1 MDNTNGF
8 IREIERAD
16 STVLAELTTLL
27 GPKFKFPKA
36 GVIRSGIMVPKS
48 SCSADDVKL
57 YDTMVVEGRSWDEIE
72 TKLGLDR
79 DRKTKL
85 IPKNVDYFS
94 VFPGDCVNRENA
106 KKLHSLYGDKD
117 GKLRSFPVVFPVNE
131 WWNILP
137 HSLRCYGNNG
147 LKFKSDF
154 RLVKD
159 RNGEV
164 VDASR
169 ICTFPVDAV
178 PGKKVFG
185 GRAWDERQCDP
196 EICSEYQSGDCAFGG
211 AIQFYIPGISGV
223 GLWML
228 PTTSWYSL
236 VDIKSSLELVS
247 RITGNRITGT
257 FGGKPIFRI
266 RKVREEISRIDTKTG
281 KAIKTSQWLIKLE
294 ADVDMTELAAACEP
308 GRVISAGLAAA
319 NMLAPSVAHDRA
331 ITENRGIDEQVSST
345 THQAGTLPVSNGNGI
360 ISESAETAFSKAAS
374 ESSYMV
380 SEEQNG
386 EKKEEKKL
394 SSSAEFLWKSLAGV
408 CKSKA
413 EVKGRLRELCGV
425 DSFFALT
432 DAQARDALNKLTE
445 QMLQKY

>member
-16 STVLAELTTLL
+16 SVVLAEITTLL

-36 GVIRSGIMVPKS
+36 GVIRSGIMVLKS
-48 SCSADDVKL
+48 TCSADDIKL
-57 YDTMVVEGRSWDEIE
+57 YDSLVAEGRSWDEIE
-72 TKLGLDR
+72 AKLGLDR

-94 VFPGDCVNRENA
+94 VFPGDCVNKENA
-106 KKLHSLYGDKD
+106 KKLHSLYGGKD

-147 LKFKSDF
+147 LKYKSDF

-159 RNGEV
+159 RNEEV

-169 ICTFPVDAV
+169 VCTFPVDAV

-185 GRAWDERQCDP
+185 GRAWDERPCDP

-211 AIQFYIPGISGV
+211 AIQFYIPGIPGV

-266 RKVREEISRIDTKTG
+266 RKVREEISRIDMKTG
-281 KAIKTSQWLIKLE
+281 KAIRTSQWLIKLE

-308 GRVISAGLAAA
+308 GKVISAGLAAA

-331 ITENRGIDEQVSST
+331 ITENNGIAEQVSSA
-345 THQAGTLPVSNGNGI
+345 QQLGAFPGANGSGI
-360 ISESAETAFSKAAS
+360 ESESIETTFSKAAS
-374 ESSYMV
+374 DQSATV
-380 SEEQNG
+380 SEEKNG

-394 SSSAEFLWKSLAGV
+394 SSSVEFLWKSLAGV

-413 EVKGRLRELCGV
+413 EVKGKLRELCGV

-432 DAQARDALNKLTE
+432 DVQAREALNKLTE

>member
-8 IREIERAD
+8 MREIERAD

-27 GPKFKFPKA
+27 GPKFKFPRA

-48 SCSADDVKL
+48 TCSADDSKL
-57 YDTMVVEGRSWDEIE
+57 YDALVAEGRSWDEIE
-72 TKLGLDR
+72 TKLDR
-79 DRKTKL
+79 DKDRKTKL

-94 VFPGDCVNRENA
+94 VFPGDCVSQENA
-106 KKLHSLYGDKD
+106 RKLHSLYGDKD

-147 LKFKSDF
+147 LKYKSDF

-169 ICTFPVDAV
+169 VCTFPVDAV

-185 GRAWDERQCDP
+185 GRTWGERPCDP
-196 EICSEYQSGDCAFGG
+196 EICSEYQASDCAFGG

-308 GRVISAGLAAA
+308 GKAISAGLAAA
-319 NMLAPSVAHDRA
+319 NMLAPSAVHDRA
-331 ITENRGIDEQVSST
+331 FIENKRKAEPPVSSAY
-345 THQAGTLPVSNGNGI
+345 QVETLPDASDNGI
-360 ISESAETAFSKAAS
+360 ESESAETGSSKVAS
-374 ESSYMV
+374 EPSATV
-380 SEEQNG
+380 SEEKNG
-386 EKKEEKKL
+386 EKKL

-413 EVKGRLRELCGV
+413 EVKGRLSELCGV

-432 DAQARDALNKLTE
+432 DAQAREALNKLTE

>member
-16 STVLAELTTLL
+16 SVVLAELTTLL

-72 TKLGLDR
+72 TKLGLDK

-94 VFPGDCVNRENA
+94 VFPGDCVNQENT
-106 KKLHSLYGDKD
+106 KKLTSLYGDKD

-147 LKFKSDF
+147 LKYKSDF

-164 VDASR
+164 IDASR
-169 ICTFPVDAV
+169 VCTFPVDAV

-185 GRAWDERQCDP
+185 GRTWDERPCDP
-196 EICSEYQSGDCAFGG
+196 EICSEYQAGDCAFGG

-247 RITGNRITGT
+247 KITGNRITGT

-308 GRVISAGLAAA
+308 GKVISAGLAAA
-319 NMLAPSVAHDRA
+319 NMLAPSVVHGQAH
-331 ITENRGIDEQVSST
+331 TENKGIVEQVLSV
-345 THQAGTLPVSNGNGI
+345 HKVGTLPGANDNGI
-360 ISESAETAFSKAAS
+360 ESESAETGSSKVAS
-374 ESSYMV
+374 EPSATV

-432 DAQARDALNKLTE
+432 DVQARDALNKLTE

>member
-16 STVLAELTTLL
+16 SVVLAELTTLL

-48 SCSADDVKL
+48 TCSADDSKL
-57 YDTMVVEGRSWDEIE
+57 YDALVAEGRSWDEIE
-72 TKLGLDR
+72 AKLGLDK

-94 VFPGDCVNRENA
+94 VFPGDCVNKENA
-106 KKLHSLYGDKD
+106 KKLHNLYGDKD
-117 GKLRSFPVVFPVNE
+117 GKLRSFSVVFPVNE

-164 VDASR
+164 VDGSR
-169 ICTFPVDAV
+169 VCTFPVDAV

-185 GRAWDERQCDP
+185 GRAWDERPCDP

-211 AIQFYIPGISGV
+211 AIQFYIPGIPGV

-319 NMLAPSVAHDRA
+319 NMLAPSVAHSQA
-331 ITENRGIDEQVSST
+331 HTENKGIAEQVSSV
-345 THQAGTLPVSNGNGI
+345 HKVGTLPGANDNGI
-360 ISESAETAFSKAAS
+360 EPESAETVASKASS
-374 ESSYMV
+374 EPSATV
-380 SEEQNG
+380 SEEKNG
-386 EKKEEKKL
+386 DKKL

>member
-48 SCSADDVKL
+48 TCCAEDIKL
-57 YDTMVVEGRSWDEIE
+57 YDSLVAEGRSWDEIE
-72 TKLGLDR
+72 AKLGLDR
-79 DRKTKL
+79 DKKTKL

-94 VFPGDCVNRENA
+94 VFPGDCVNRGNA

-159 RNGEV
+159 SNGEV

-169 ICTFPVDAV
+169 VCTFPVDAV

-185 GRAWDERQCDP
+185 GRAWDERPCEPQTCA
-196 EICSEYQSGDCAFGG
+196 EYQSGDCAFGG
-211 AIQFYIPGISGV
+211 AIQFYIPGIPGV

-281 KAIKTSQWLIKLE
+281 KAMRTSQWLIKLE

-319 NMLAPSVAHDRA
+319 NMLGPSVAHSQA
-331 ITENRGIDEQVSST
+331 HTENKGAAEQVSST
-345 THQAGTLPVSNGNGI
+345 ANQAGTLPGSNGNGA
-360 ISESAETAFSKAAS
+360 EPVSAETAFSNDAS
-374 ESSYMV
+374 DPSVTV

-394 SSSAEFLWKSLAGV
+394 SSSAEFLWKSLTGV
-408 CKSKA
+408 CRSKA

-432 DAQARDALNKLTE
+432 DAQAREALNKLTE